1 MFSDYFTLGKRHNIF
16 FLWDCTKKDQ
26 MAQITNTY
34 YQVSPFS
41 IIVNCCIL
49 SSEALLSH
57 SGSWYIYKHIYFKNQ
72 DLYFF
77 KHTYLC
83 LLYDIC
89 HQVNILNF
97 FFSVQNT
104 DECINN
110 TKIYGYIK
118 NVFAAET
125 LPMLLYSSLFLFLY
139 IPIYKWS
146 RVIHNRVLRSH
157 RSKMS
162 KMYMKLWKQ
171 CALLVITTMTLWQ
184 LMHLGTW
191 CHVPK

>member
-1 MFSDYFTLGKRHNIF
+1 MFA
-16 FLWDCTKKDQ
+16 LWY
-26 MAQITNTY
+26 M
-34 YQVSPFS
+34 P
-41 IIVNCCIL
+41 
-49 SSEALLSH
+49 SS
-57 SGSWYIYKHIYFKNQ
+57 KHFK
-72 DLYFF
+72 LF
-77 KHTYLC
+77 
-83 LLYDIC
+83 
-89 HQVNILNF
+89 F

-125 LPMLLYSSLFLFLY
+125 LPMLLYSSLFLFLLY
-139 IPIYKWS
+139 LYKWS
-146 RVIHNRVLRSH
+146 RVIHNRVLKSH

-191 CHVPK
+191 CHVPKCMSFHKAIVVITTREYCLHAYIYHHAYLALARFEHSVCHGLIMTTIYDHFWL